1 MGTVDKASKMK
12 AIEQELHGVEDE
24 LQHFEERQ
32 INVTRTLQMIVYP
45 AMVAFIILSAYG
57 FYLVQ
62 SLTTDVN
69 KLTDTIAG
77 MYQSVDANM
86 SQISTTMGVM
96 NQQMSSLVASTNQMT
111 NNIIDMN
118 GSTQN
123 MAGNLQ
129 QMNASTQNM
138 AASTYNMQRD
148 MWTMNKNISGPMKM
162 FSKFSPFGNDTNPPY
177 VVPPP
182 VITATP
188 YYHYYYGWQPNTVV
202 QPQVTPTSAT
212 TATTSTSAITAPA
225 EVTPVSSQ
233 PAVPPQEGA
242 ATAKEGH
249 SAVTPETNTL
259 AIVTPK
265 TAY

>member
-1 MGTVDKASKMK
+1 MGMVDKTSKMK

-24 LQHFEERQ
+24 LQHFEEQ
-32 INVTRTLQMIVYP
+32 QVNVTRTLQMIVYP

-62 SLTTDVN
+62 SLTSDVN
-69 KLTDTIAG
+69 KLTDTITD

-86 SQISTTMGVM
+86 GKISTTMGTM
-96 NQQMSSLVASTNQMT
+96 NEQMTHLVASTHQMT

-123 MAGNLQ
+123 MAGNIQ

-162 FSKFSPFGNDTNPPY
+162 FNKFSPFGSDTNAPY

-182 VITATP
+182 VVTAIP
-188 YYHYYYGWQPNTVV
+188 YYHYYGWQQNTAV
-202 QPQVTPTSAT
+202 QPQVTPAP
-212 TATTSTSAITAPA
+212 ATTSTPVLTVPA
-225 EVTPVSSQ
+225 EVA
-233 PAVPPQEGA
+233 PAIPASPPQEDA

-249 SAVTPETNTL
+249 SAVTPETDTL
-259 AIVTPK
+259 AIAIPK
-265 TAY
+265 TSY

>member
-1 MGTVDKASKMK
+1 MGTVDKTSKMK

-32 INVTRTLQMIVYP
+32 VNVTRTLQMIVYP

-62 SLTTDVN
+62 SLTSDVN

-86 SQISTTMGVM
+86 GKISTTMGTM
-96 NQQMSSLVASTNQMT
+96 NEQMTHLVASTHQMT
-111 NNIIDMN
+111 NNIVDMN

-123 MAGNLQ
+123 MAGNIQ

-148 MWTMNKNISGPMKM
+148 MWTMNKNISGSMKM
-162 FSKFSPFGNDTNPPY
+162 FNKFSPFGSDTNAPY

-182 VITATP
+182 VVTTSP
-188 YYHYYYGWQPNTVV
+188 YYHYYGWQQHTAV
-202 QPQVTPTSAT
+202 QPQIVPAPASTPTTAPMPAAT
-212 TATTSTSAITAPA
+212 MPA
-225 EVTPVSSQ
+225 EVAPATPVS
-233 PAVPPQEGA
+233 PPQDGA
-242 ATAKEGH
+242 ATAQDGH
-249 SAVTPETNTL
+249 SAVTSETATL
-259 AIVTPK
+259 AIALPK
-265 TAY
+265 IP